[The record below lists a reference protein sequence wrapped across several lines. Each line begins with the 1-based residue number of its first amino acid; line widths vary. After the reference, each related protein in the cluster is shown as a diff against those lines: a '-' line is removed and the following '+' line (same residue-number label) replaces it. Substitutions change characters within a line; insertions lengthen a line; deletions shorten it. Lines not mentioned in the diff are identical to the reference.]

1 MKKFIIS
8 FLAIISFI
16 FADANSSDTNITKE
30 EVIEAISKNS
40 DSNKS
45 EVRDL
50 IVEKIEKSE
59 NSDSLDNDTIRLS
72 AVVNDIRKLNAI
84 HKTLLAKG
92 DTNATGEEAKNLAKS
107 KEALFDTIPYAITK
121 QKIN

>member
-16 FADANSSDTNITKE
+16 FADTNSSDTNITKE

-40 DSNKS
+40 DSNES

-92 DTNATGEEAKNLAKS
+92 DTNATGEEA
-107 KEALFDTIPYAITK
+107 
-121 QKIN
+121 